1 MILVV
6 YADVKKMVDTLSE
19 MGILM
24 ISWDETV
31 GWWRYLLWRDESVL
45 VGLHIVIIIL
55 QKRIGFLGSR
65 VMLGLSVLAVPVVQ
79 NILAIAVLAMR
90 CAYPNLGPTLFFS
103 SSFFLRTI
111 SFWTFAFPDPIV
123 FRIAFYS
130 LSLHKNSKKSSRS
143 SLFSASTWLSR
154 STMLDHVKPT
164 SLFL

>member
-1 MILVV
+1 MDDLGGICRCLKNGWYTFKDGNIDDIMRWNRWMMAIL
-6 YADVKKMVDTLSE
+6 
-19 MGILM
+19 
-24 ISWDETV
+24 
-31 GWWRYLLWRDESVL
+31 YLLWRDESVL

-55 QKRIGFLGSR
+55 QRRIGFLASR

-130 LSLHKNSKKSSRS
+130 LSLHKNSSPPGRV
-143 SLFSASTWLSR
+143 FSPLQ
-154 STMLDHVKPT
+154 HG
-164 SLFL
+164 